1 MMQEVQQNSNSYH
14 LAGIVPVAGS
24 EAEFGFEW
32 PDCFIPVAPNFNAV
46 EAAVL
51 ECAHLGCETIWIVC
65 NDDVSPLIKYR
76 LGDHVHDI
84 NSLQRGSFIR
94 FSSEK
99 YLSIPI
105 YYVPIHPKHRDKIDC
120 YAWSI
125 LHGAN
130 VAYWLCRRLSRWMI
144 PDRYYVSFPFG
155 IYDPHRVQMSR
166 SRIRKEKAFYFSF
179 NGDTVRDGLPLGFT
193 FDASEWRR
201 ARNIIKSN
209 SKTYYPPQAGEKMP
223 SRLLPKE
230 ERNVSRNYK
239 LKNVFGGASTEN
251 ATLEELE
258 WFYDLTTWDGYCK
271 LLTSDHRRQIE
282 RPSKLVFSGGSLNK
296 LGEKE

>member
-1 MMQEVQQNSNSYH
+1 MQEVQRNFNSYH
-14 LAGIVPVAGS
+14 VAGIVPVAGS
-24 EAEFGFEW
+24 NSEFGFEW
-32 PDCFIPVAPNFNAV
+32 PDSFVPVAPNFTAI

-51 ECAHLGCETIWIVC
+51 ECAHLGCETIWVVC
-65 NDDVSPLIKYR
+65 NDDVSPIIKHR
-76 LGDHVHDI
+76 LGDYVQDV
-84 NSLQRGSFIR
+84 NSLRRGSFVR

-105 YYVPIHPKHRDKIDC
+105 YYVPIHPKHRDKLDC

-155 IYDPHRVQMSR
+155 IYDPREVQSAR
-166 SRIRKEKAFYFSF
+166 TELRKEEAFYFSF
-179 NGDTVRDGLPLGFT
+179 GGDTVCEGLPLGFT
-193 FDASEWRR
+193 FDAEEWRR
-201 ARNIIKSN
+201 ARDIVRSN
-209 SKTYYPPQAGEKMP
+209 SRTYYPPSAGEMP

-230 ERNVSRNYK
+230 ERNKSRNYK
-239 LKNVFGGASTEN
+239 LQDVFGGGPIKN
-251 ATLEELE
+251 ATLKELD

-271 LLTSDHRRQIE
+271 LLSSSHRKQIE
-282 RPSKLVFSGGSLNK
+282 RPSKLVFSGGELNK
-296 LGEKE
+296 LGEEE